1 MAARGERRPSFDEE
15 EDDEPERYPAAS
27 KRDESDDSCSWT
39 VVRTASFGATLI
51 FFVLLA
57 VWNPGNGTHHGH
69 KHRRNRPKPKPLWP
83 PAGQEVQGCNPVG
96 NASTGLPVNRIARVF
111 LLQRDERKNL
121 ADMINYHRQGLSPD
135 QIVVLDHRS
144 DDALTRRVLT
154 RFSAAGGHVWRCERD
169 FAHHRADMMSSVMR
183 LYAPFSTYLIPLDA
197 DEMLAVSAKGSLTWG
212 AAELNT
218 ALAALPEAAKMFKVR
233 TTAGMPHDCPDMPHG
248 EGEAE
253 GRAEGLVAEKCLGA
267 ARPLDAVSC
276 SSRTFYR
283 GAAFAATDER
293 HAVGATTARPD
304 PTANAAACLSD
315 GGLELLYHAS
325 SLAIIHFQVG
335 SLNDLVMRVMRQ
347 AARLSPSRC
356 NQKDRPHVSSEVKE
370 LQMYCQWHAALSKAE
385 LNLTAIRPAYEH
397 AYCAPAA
404 GLLSLQAALKQACFP
419 ASSERSISATPG
431 M

>member
-15 EDDEPERYPAAS
+15 EDDEPEHYPAAS

-69 KHRRNRPKPKPLWP
+69 KHRRNRPKQKPLWP

-233 TTAGMPHDCPDMPHG
+233 TTAGVPHDWCAAAAPTSATIDLPPPSHRTEAAGRAGRAGQAGAAPARDEDASPPPPSHPPLALPTHPPPPSCLRNAAPTCHTARARRRAGPRGWSPRSASAPHG
-248 EGEAE
+248 H
-253 GRAEGLVAEKCLGA
+253 
-267 ARPLDAVSC
+267 S
-276 SSRTFYR
+276 
-283 GAAFAATDER
+283 
-293 HAVGATTARPD
+293 
-304 PTANAAACLSD
+304 
-315 GGLELLYHAS
+315 
-325 SLAIIHFQVG
+325 
-335 SLNDLVMRVMRQ
+335 
-347 AARLSPSRC
+347 
-356 NQKDRPHVSSEVKE
+356 
-370 LQMYCQWHAALSKAE
+370 
-385 LNLTAIRPAYEH
+385 
-397 AYCAPAA
+397 
-404 GLLSLQAALKQACFP
+404 
-419 ASSERSISATPG
+419 TP
-431 M
+431 